1 MLQSNDSHRDIKD
14 EYEKDLV
21 SLTDSKTENKSLIE
35 DNISKHLE
43 DYLENSGEQLPK
55 KSIINIFIN
64 KSRLLKN
71 ENLTDQLIIQ
81 QSKTKRNANLSM
93 NFLLLYLDVK
103 DFDEKSVQESH
114 ELLK

>member
-35 DNISKHLE
+35 DNISKYLE
-43 DYLENSGEQLPK
+43 DYLENSCEQLPK
-55 KSIINIFIN
+55 KSLINIFIN

-71 ENLTDQLIIQ
+71 KNLADQLIIQ
-81 QSKTKRNANLSM
+81 QSKTSM
-93 NFLLLYLDVK
+93 KYKFK
-103 DFDEKSVQESH
+103 H
-114 ELLK
+114 EFSSSIS